1 MSIDIAGKLASGKK
15 LTDDEIEYASDRGIE
30 LPDEY
35 DAAVKSYRLS
45 IGDDGARPPEPVF
58 QTGPAFA
65 SPASP
70 GLFLSEDEL
79 GQMTKDQLVT
89 LGELKDQ
96 DLSGTK
102 AEMVAALAGTEV
114 AGESESDEDEG

>member
-65 SPASP
+65 APVDP

-79 GQMTKDQLVT
+79 GQMTKDQLLAV
-89 LGELKDQ
+89 GDLKGVE
-96 DLSGTK
+96 LSGTK
-102 AEMVAALAGTEV
+102 AEMVAALAGTE
-114 AGESESDEDEG
+114 AESEEDEG